1 MMLGSRMR
9 WAASAALLVW
19 AGAAYAADTESGP
32 LSWVDVNALVSTRYT
47 YSFDRAVKDRIPAR
61 LIDQKD
67 NTFTIDTASLFVSRM
82 EEDEDFGF
90 GVALD
95 FGDAA
100 EYTAAY
106 KGDMDDSDEFEM
118 REAFATYRLPWYDI
132 SVKAGKFV
140 SLLGYEVL
148 KTNAAYNHNISH
160 SIMFGYGTPFT
171 HTGFLVSAPIGE
183 MVSVDVGLVNGWN
196 NLEDNNSGKTLLA
209 GIGVDPIEDLS
220 FYAAGTFGPE
230 QFPRDD
236 DPNSPGAGSK
246 RGVFTLNAVWT
257 VTDQLALIA
266 DSIVGSESDLIPDG
280 GDRDAATWYGFAGY
294 VVFDLDE
301 HWSFALRGEVF
312 STEGSPAQFAS
323 ARGTSAQVLW
333 PLGDRVTIVEV
344 TPTVAFRLND
354 HLLIRAEY
362 RHDEASDGIFA
373 KANGFS
379 QDGWDTLAAEVIVG
393 F

>member
-1 MMLGSRMR
+1 MLRSRIH
-9 WAASAALLVW
+9 WAAVAALVVW
-19 AGAAYAADTESGP
+19 AGAASAAEEKSGP

-61 LIDQKD
+61 VIDQKD
-67 NTFTIDTASLFVSRM
+67 NTFTIDTASIFVSRM

-90 GVALD
+90 GIALD

-100 EYTAAY
+100 EYTAAS
-106 KGDMDDSDEFEM
+106 KGELDDSDEFEL
-118 REAFATYRLPWYDI
+118 REAFATYDLPWADI

-140 SLLGYEVL
+140 TLLGYEVL
-148 KTNAAYNHNISH
+148 KTNAAFNHNISH
-160 SIMFGYGTPFT
+160 SIMFGYAIPFT

-183 MVSVDVGLVNGWN
+183 IVSVDIGVVNGWD

-209 GIGVDPIEDLS
+209 GLGVDPLEELS

-230 QFPRDD
+230 QPAKDD
-236 DPNSPGAGSK
+236 DPSSPGAGSK
-246 RGVFTLNAVWT
+246 RSTLTVNGVWT
-257 VTDQLALIA
+257 VTDQLSL
-266 DSIVGSESDLIPDG
+266 VGDFAIGNETDLIPDG
-280 GDRDAATWYGFAGY
+280 SGRDDAQWYGFAGY
-294 VVFDLDE
+294 IVFDLDD

-312 STEGSPAQFAS
+312 NTEGTPTAFAS
-323 ARGTSAQVLW
+323 GKGTSREVLW
-333 PLGDRVTIVEV
+333 PLGDSVTIWEF

-354 HLLIRAEY
+354 HLMVRAEY
-362 RHDEASDGIFA
+362 RHDEASDRIFA

-379 QDGWDTLAAEVIVG
+379 QHGWDTLAAEVLVG